1 MNQLHIQIETRI
13 FQYKSKQKEYDSIS
27 VSELMRI
34 CTHNT
39 VASRVGCRVVVEGQ
53 IGFFIMGGGVVLVDF
68 KY

>member
-39 VASRVGCRVVVEGQ
+39 VASRVGCRVVEGQ
-53 IGFFIMGGGVVLVDF
+53 IGFFIMGGGVVFVDF